1 MHFCSK
7 MPKYFCDYCDTH
19 LTHDSPSVRKTHNS
33 GRKHKEN
40 VRMYYQ
46 QWMEEQAQKLVD
58 ATAKA
63 FKEGKIPANPIV
75 GMMRPP
81 MIPPG
86 AMVPGS
92 VPGMPV
98 SIPPQGMNLPGMTPG
113 VPYMVPP
120 PNPMSNMPLVHR
132 LAGMSI
138 LEKILNDLYVDPLL
152 LAELDE
158 SQKQLLFCKMRE
170 EQVRRWMLREKE
182 LEKTE
187 PATVPK
193 RSETRVKWILDEKGE
208 PCVWVLGEDQE
219 RSSSP
224 VESIPDDMTDRE
236 LYSAKNNELNGE
248 TFKQENGLEKQLA
261 NNENG
266 NASLDELDFNFD
278 ARTEEMNIANGMQK
292 IPVSED
298 VLRDVEEQI
307 RSMARKAREQ
317 HWLQTLSVD
326 SRVQALPKTYDEKP
340 ANVSARMDPSQ
351 LSRSAIL
358 QWYRTEE
365 FPRAA
370 GVEMDRR
377 TFAFWFHGILNRS
390 DAERLLHAKQVGAY
404 LVKHFMVLS
413 FKEGYHFVGSKQIV
427 HSSLNSLIEYHQKI
441 PISEN
446 GQEILRE
453 AIGPSPSPEYVELLD
468 LFRL

>member
-1 MHFCSK
+1 
-7 MPKYFCDYCDTH
+7 
-19 LTHDSPSVRKTHNS
+19 
-33 GRKHKEN
+33 
-40 VRMYYQ
+40 
-46 QWMEEQAQKLVD
+46 
-58 ATAKA
+58 
-63 FKEGKIPANPIV
+63 
-75 GMMRPP
+75 
-81 MIPPG
+81 
-86 AMVPGS
+86 
-92 VPGMPV
+92 
-98 SIPPQGMNLPGMTPG
+98 
-113 VPYMVPP
+113 
-120 PNPMSNMPLVHR
+120 
-132 LAGMSI
+132 MSI

-182 LEKTE
+182 LEKIE
-187 PATVPK
+187 PATVSK

-219 RSSSP
+219 RGSP

-248 TFKQENGLEKQLA
+248 TFKQENGLEKQLP
-261 NNENG
+261 NNGNG

-278 ARTEEMNIANGMQK
+278 ARMEEMNIANGIQK

-326 SRVQALPKTYDEKP
+326 SRVQALPKP
-340 ANVSARMDPSQ
+340 RMDQSH